1 MPIVSTSILPNKV
14 IKTTSLH
21 IITLSR
27 VLNLSPVPSIMNNV
41 IMCLE
46 NQDKVVSGSENIILM
61 NYFDLYDV
69 LLCLDMLLS
78 SFRMILP
85 TQLQISLISWTA

>member
-1 MPIVSTSILPNKV
+1 MT
-14 IKTTSLH
+14 
-21 IITLSR
+21 
-27 VLNLSPVPSIMNNV
+27 NV

-46 NQDKVVSGSENIILM
+46 NQDKVVSGSENITLM
-61 NYFDLYDV
+61 NYSTGQKSSRFYIVLQCKNVNFFWPVLYFDLYDV
-69 LLCLDMLLS
+69 LLCLDVLLS

>member
-1 MPIVSTSILPNKV
+1 
-14 IKTTSLH
+14 
-21 IITLSR
+21 
-27 VLNLSPVPSIMNNV
+27 MNNV

-78 SFRMILP
+78 FFRMILP
-85 TQLQISLISWTA
+85 TQLQVFLISWTA